1 MPLRLGVPARHDPVR
16 RQSLERQQQAAQ
28 SSYRPPRERPQPER
42 GFLRSTPAPRLPTPT
57 RPPTPV
63 EVPYVPSNMP
73 RQPPVGTGAWVGP
86 GPRGTAGTTVG
97 PGVKAAG
104 APTGAVETPGGAPSR
119 VAPVSKLNTTRDAS
133 GKLVKRQ
140 PPLTR
145 VKVEQVS
152 SNFTQDGGNQNDVLT
167 DDPATFWETE
177 EEDDPPVPWIVMML
191 SQLDVLTGVYVRFDP
206 RDAAEDLL
214 PVEVET
220 LTGASAKT
228 AKVVSRITIDPNS
241 VELQPLIGPGITSG
255 DWIGARGSEEHE
267 RFAISN
273 QLLKQIF
280 IVKLVFHGLRDEQ
293 EGHIRVRQ
301 VLVRSKGMTRQTA
314 RPASAASSV
323 ASATEEHLGDCAWPS
338 GRLTPSSSHAAV
350 LTPWK
355 DKAAY
360 RKFQREH
367 PVPSAASLS
376 RTQAERQP
384 PGLNATVVPA
394 EHWSTYGPKYRL
406 KVKPP
411 AVPEPIR
418 SELDSLYSH
427 PNASEETI
435 SQGLILMSQTA
446 PAYTQDLWESQQ
458 QLDFDGRWDEDLSRR
473 NRRRRAVSRGSTP
486 ARRGRSPG
494 SRAGNQRGL
503 ALSLTRRPGSPAT
516 AAHAAWTEGDV
527 MEMEWWGRVAQLAPK
542 GDRRVSEQLSDA
554 YRMMH
559 GSSPFNNDQEDEE
572 LWQQQEASVLMGGTG
587 DSYRSLLATDGVFT
601 L

>member
-1 MPLRLGVPARHDPVR
+1 MPLRRSVPARQDPVR
-16 RQSLERQQQAAQ
+16 RQSLERKHQDAQ
-28 SSYRPPRERPQPER
+28 SSYRPPRAMPKPER
-42 GFLRSTPAPRLPTPT
+42 SFLRSTPAPRLPTPT

-73 RQPPVGTGAWVGP
+73 RQPPVGTGSWVGP
-86 GPRGTAGTTVG
+86 GPRGTAGTTIG
-97 PGVKAAG
+97 PSVKAAG
-104 APTGAVETPGGAPSR
+104 APTGTVETPGGAPSR
-119 VAPVSKLNTTRDAS
+119 VAPVSKLNTSRDAS

-145 VKVEQVS
+145 VKVERVS
-152 SNFTQDGGNQNDVLT
+152 TNFTEDGGNQHNVLT

-191 SQLDVLTGVYVRFDP
+191 SQLDILTGVYVRFDP
-206 RDAAEDLL
+206 RDGAEDLL

-220 LTGASAKT
+220 FTGASAKT

-255 DWIGARGSEEHE
+255 EWTGAQGAEEHE

-301 VLVRSKGMTRQTA
+301 VLVRSKGMTRQAA

-323 ASATEEHLGDCAWPS
+323 TPS
-338 GRLTPSSSHAAV
+338 TSENPSSRQTPSSSHAAA

-355 DKAAY
+355 DRAAY
-360 RKFQREH
+360 RQFQQAH
-367 PVPSAASLS
+367 PVASAASLS
-376 RTQAERQP
+376 RTQAESQT

-394 EHWSTYGPKYRL
+394 EHWSTYGPKYRI
-406 KVKPP
+406 KVEPP

-427 PNASEETI
+427 PNTSEETI
-435 SQGLILMSQTA
+435 AQGLILMSQTA
-446 PAYTQDLWESQQ
+446 GAAYTHGLWESQQ
-458 QLDFDGRWDEDLSRR
+458 QVDFDGRWDEDLSRR
-473 NRRRRAVSRGSTP
+473 SRRRRAVSRGSSR
-486 ARRGRSPG
+486 ARRGRSAG
-494 SRAGNQRGL
+494 TRAGNQRGIV
-503 ALSLTRRPGSPAT
+503 LSLTRRPGTPVT

-559 GSSPFNNDQEDEE
+559 GSSPFNNDQADEE
-572 LWQQQEASVLMGGTG
+572 LWQQQGESVLMGGTG
-587 DSYRSLLATDGVFT
+587 DSYRSLLATDGGFT